1 MLKGH
6 GDSQVYGAGGSIP
19 GSSLIIAYIH
29 ASEIHLTSLVYDPGS
44 LSLLIHNS
52 IDSFSCSRI
61 SDALLEAFQFLD
73 CLVELL
79 DCLKVSN
86 FLVTLLRF
94 LSSEFFSTC
103 PYWSIEYASYAN
115 QTFS

>member
-1 MLKGH
+1 MYSA
-6 GDSQVYGAGGSIP
+6 GDSIP

-29 ASEIHLTSLVYDPGS
+29 ASETHLTSLVYDPGS
-44 LSLLIHNS
+44 LSLVIHG
-52 IDSFSCSRI
+52 FSCSRI
-61 SDALLEAFQFLD
+61 ADTLLEAFQFLD

-86 FLVTLLRF
+86 FLVTMLRF